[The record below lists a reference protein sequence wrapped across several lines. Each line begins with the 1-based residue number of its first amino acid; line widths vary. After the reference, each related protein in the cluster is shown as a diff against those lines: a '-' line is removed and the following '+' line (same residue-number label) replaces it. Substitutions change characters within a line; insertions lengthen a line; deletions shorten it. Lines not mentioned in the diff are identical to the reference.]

1 MRLRKT
7 SPFALTAVA
16 PALGLGL
23 APPPAVHALTPLGP
37 TASPRPTCA
46 APDTRAFPIKTRIH
60 GGPDAYDVG
69 GDFRT
74 WYIDLTNTTA
84 HTCGNIHPIVVLV
97 DSKRVLKPGQARLE
111 FYEGERTHPVEFEKS
126 DQDENVG
133 AFDDGFPGFTV
144 GPGRTLTVK
153 VRLSVTSDAAVP
165 NDVVANAAV
174 VQRHNNDGDWV
185 GESNAY
191 RFRIDD
197 ESKASDGD
205 VVEAGGNGGT
215 GGTGDG
221 GGNGGTGGGGGNGG
235 TGGGGDGGGGDGGGG
250 GGGDGG
256 GGGGTSAAPD
266 ASASGNST
274 GTGNSTG
281 SSTDGVTGTGTST
294 SSPTGTGNGSGGGGG
309 GRDGGDSDGDAAGK
323 ERDGSSSTDEESSSA
338 DELAMTGPREAA
350 LAVGVALL
358 AAGGVL
364 LAASRWSRFRRR

>member
-23 APPPAVHALTPLGP
+23 APPPAAHALMPLGP

-60 GGPDAYDVG
+60 GGPDAYDIG

-97 DSKRVLKPGQARLE
+97 DSKRTLRPEQARLE

-197 ESKASDGD
+197 ESRTSDGD
-205 VVEAGGNGGT
+205 VVEAGGT

-221 GGNGGTGGGGGNGG
+221 GGNGGTGD
-235 TGGGGDGGGGDGGGG
+235 GGDGGA
-250 GGGDGG
+250 GDGG

-266 ASASGNST
+266 ASGTGT

-281 SSTDGVTGTGTST
+281 SSTDGVTGTGNGTGSPT
-294 SSPTGTGNGSGGGGG
+294 SSPTGAGDGSDGGS
-309 GRDGGDSDGDAAGK
+309 DGGDSAGDAAGK
-323 ERDGSSSTDEESSSA
+323 ERDGSTSADEESSSA

-350 LAVGVALL
+350 LAVGVVLI

-364 LAASRWSRFRRR
+364 LAASRWSRSRRR

>member
-23 APPPAVHALTPLGP
+23 APPPAVQALMPLGP

-97 DSKRVLKPGQARLE
+97 DSKRTLRPEQARLE

-191 RFRIDD
+191 RFRIGD
-197 ESKASDGD
+197 ESKTSDGD
-205 VVEAGGNGGT
+205 VVEAGGT

-221 GGNGGTGGGGGNGG
+221 GGNGGTGA
-235 TGGGGDGGGGDGGGG
+235 GDGGGDS
-250 GGGDGG
+250 G

-266 ASASGNST
+266 ASST

-281 SSTDGVTGTGTST
+281 SSTDGVTGTGTGTGSP
-294 SSPTGTGNGSGGGGG
+294 SGSPTGTGDG

-323 ERDGSSSTDEESSSA
+323 ERDGSSSADEESSSA

-350 LAVGVALL
+350 LVVGVVLL

>member
-23 APPPAVHALTPLGP
+23 APPAAAHALTPLGP

-60 GGPDAYDVG
+60 DGPDAYDVG

-97 DSKRVLKPGQARLE
+97 DRKRVLRPEQARLE

-197 ESKASDGD
+197 ESRTSDGD

-215 GGTGDG
+215 GGNGDG
-221 GGNGGTGGGGGNGG
+221 GGNGGNGG

-250 GGGDGG
+250 GG
-256 GGGGTSAAPD
+256 TSAAPD
-266 ASASGNST
+266 ASATAAGTGNSSGNST
-274 GTGNSTG
+274 GR
-281 SSTDGVTGTGTST
+281 STDGVTGTGTGT
-294 SSPTGTGNGSGGGGG
+294 SSPTGTGDGS
-309 GRDGGDSDGDAAGK
+309 DGGDGGDGDAAGK
-323 ERDGSSSTDEESSSA
+323 ERDGSSSADDGPSSA

-350 LAVGVALL
+350 LAVGVVLL

-364 LAASRWSRFRRR
+364 LVASRWSRFRRR

>member
-23 APPPAVHALTPLGP
+23 APPAAAHALTPLGP

-60 GGPDAYDVG
+60 DGPDAYDVG

-97 DSKRVLKPGQARLE
+97 DSKRVLRPEQARLE

-197 ESKASDGD
+197 ESRTSDGD
-205 VVEAGGNGGT
+205 VVEAGGT

-221 GGNGGTGGGGGNGG
+221 GGNGGTGD
-235 TGGGGDGGGGDGGGG
+235 GGDGGGGD

-266 ASASGNST
+266 ASATAAGNSSGNST
-274 GTGNSTG
+274 GR
-281 SSTDGVTGTGTST
+281 STDGVTGTGTGT
-294 SSPTGTGNGSGGGGG
+294 SSPTGTGDGGGG

-323 ERDGSSSTDEESSSA
+323 ERDGSSAADDGSSSA

-350 LAVGVALL
+350 LAVGVVLL

-364 LAASRWSRFRRR
+364 LVASRWSRFRRR

>member
-23 APPPAVHALTPLGP
+23 APPPAVQALMPLGP

-97 DSKRVLKPGQARLE
+97 DSKRTLRPEQARLE

-191 RFRIDD
+191 RFRIGD
-197 ESKASDGD
+197 ESKTSDGD
-205 VVEAGGNGGT
+205 VVEAGGT

-221 GGNGGTGGGGGNGG
+221 GGNGGTGA
-235 TGGGGDGGGGDGGGG
+235 GDGGGDS
-250 GGGDGG
+250 G

-266 ASASGNST
+266 ASGT

-281 SSTDGVTGTGTST
+281 SSTDGVTGTGTGTGSP
-294 SSPTGTGNGSGGGGG
+294 SGSPTGTGDG

-323 ERDGSSSTDEESSSA
+323 ERDGSSSADEESSSA

-350 LAVGVALL
+350 LVVGVVLL

>member
-23 APPPAVHALTPLGP
+23 APPPAVQALMPLGP

-97 DSKRVLKPGQARLE
+97 DSKRTLRPEQARLE

-191 RFRIDD
+191 RFRIGD
-197 ESKASDGD
+197 ESKTSDGD
-205 VVEAGGNGGT
+205 VVEAGGT

-221 GGNGGTGGGGGNGG
+221 GGNGGTGD
-235 TGGGGDGGGGDGGGG
+235 GGDGGAGDGGG
-250 GGGDGG
+250 DSG

-266 ASASGNST
+266 ASGT

-281 SSTDGVTGTGTST
+281 SSTDGVTGTGTGTGSP
-294 SSPTGTGNGSGGGGG
+294 SGSPTGTGDG

-323 ERDGSSSTDEESSSA
+323 ERDGSSSADEESSSA
-338 DELAMTGPREAA
+338 D
-350 LAVGVALL
+350 
-358 AAGGVL
+358 
-364 LAASRWSRFRRR
+364 

>member
-23 APPPAVHALTPLGP
+23 APPPAAQALTPLGP

-97 DSKRVLKPGQARLE
+97 DSKRVLRPEQAQLE

-126 DQDENVG
+126 DQDENIG

-197 ESKASDGD
+197 ESKTSDGD
-205 VVEAGGNGGT
+205 VVDAGGT

-221 GGNGGTGGGGGNGG
+221 GDNGGTGGGGG
-235 TGGGGDGGGGDGGGG
+235 GDS
-250 GGGDGG
+250 G

-266 ASASGNST
+266 ASGT

-294 SSPTGTGNGSGGGGG
+294 STSSPTGTGDGG
-309 GRDGGDSDGDAAGK
+309 DGGDSDGDAAGK

-350 LAVGVALL
+350 LAVGVALF

>member
-7 SPFALTAVA
+7 SPLALTAVA

-23 APPPAVHALTPLGP
+23 APPPAAQALTPLGP
-37 TASPRPTCA
+37 SASPRPTCA

-97 DSKRVLKPGQARLE
+97 DSKRVLRPEQTHLE

-197 ESKASDGD
+197 ESKTSDGD
-205 VVEAGGNGGT
+205 VVDAGGTGGT

-221 GGNGGTGGGGGNGG
+221 GDGGGSGGA
-235 TGGGGDGGGGDGGGG
+235 GDGGGD
-250 GGGDGG
+250 

-266 ASASGNST
+266 AS
-274 GTGNSTG
+274 GTGTG
-281 SSTDGVTGTGTST
+281 SSTGGSTGGGTGTGTG
-294 SSPTGTGNGSGGGGG
+294 SPTGAGDGSDGGDG
-309 GRDGGDSDGDAAGK
+309 GRDGGDHDGDAAGK
-323 ERDGSSSTDEESSSA
+323 ERDGSSSA

-350 LAVGVALL
+350 LVVGVVLL

-364 LAASRWSRFRRR
+364 LAASRWSRSRRR

>member
-7 SPFALTAVA
+7 SPLALTAVA

-23 APPPAVHALTPLGP
+23 APPPAAQALTPLGP

-97 DSKRVLKPGQARLE
+97 DSKRVLRPEQTHLE

-197 ESKASDGD
+197 ESKTSDGD
-205 VVEAGGNGGT
+205 VVEAGGTGGN

-221 GGNGGTGGGGGNGG
+221 GDGGAGNGG
-235 TGGGGDGGGGDGGGG
+235 GDS
-250 GGGDGG
+250 G

-266 ASASGNST
+266 ASGT

-294 SSPTGTGNGSGGGGG
+294 STSSPTGTGDGG
-309 GRDGGDSDGDAAGK
+309 DGGDSDGDAAGK

-350 LAVGVALL
+350 LAVGVALF

>member
-23 APPPAVHALTPLGP
+23 APPPAVQALMPLGP

-97 DSKRVLKPGQARLE
+97 DSKRTLRPEQARLE

-191 RFRIDD
+191 RFRIGD
-197 ESKASDGD
+197 ESKTSDGD
-205 VVEAGGNGGT
+205 VVEAGGT

-221 GGNGGTGGGGGNGG
+221 GGNGGTGD
-235 TGGGGDGGGGDGGGG
+235 GGDGGAGDGGG
-250 GGGDGG
+250 DSG

-266 ASASGNST
+266 ASGT

-281 SSTDGVTGTGTST
+281 STDGVTGTGTGTGSP
-294 SSPTGTGNGSGGGGG
+294 SGSPTGTGDG

-323 ERDGSSSTDEESSSA
+323 ERDGSSSADEESSSA

-350 LAVGVALL
+350 LVVGVVLL

>member
-23 APPPAVHALTPLGP
+23 APPPAVQALMPLGP

-97 DSKRVLKPGQARLE
+97 DSKRTLRPEQARLE

-191 RFRIDD
+191 RFRIGD
-197 ESKASDGD
+197 ESKTSDGD
-205 VVEAGGNGGT
+205 VVEAGGTGGT

-221 GGNGGTGGGGGNGG
+221 GGNGGTGA
-235 TGGGGDGGGGDGGGG
+235 GDGGGDS
-250 GGGDGG
+250 G

-266 ASASGNST
+266 ASGT
-274 GTGNSTG
+274 GTGTGTG
-281 SSTDGVTGTGTST
+281 SSTDGVTGTGTGTGSP
-294 SSPTGTGNGSGGGGG
+294 SGSPTGTGDGGGG

-323 ERDGSSSTDEESSSA
+323 ERDGSSSADEESSSA

-350 LAVGVALL
+350 LVVGVVLL

>member
-23 APPPAVHALTPLGP
+23 APPAAAHALTPLGP

-60 GGPDAYDVG
+60 DGPDAYDVG

-97 DSKRVLKPGQARLE
+97 DSKRVLRPEQARLE

-197 ESKASDGD
+197 ESRKSDGD

-221 GGNGGTGGGGGNGG
+221 GGNGGTGD
-235 TGGGGDGGGGDGGGG
+235 GGDGGGGD

-266 ASASGNST
+266 ASATAAGNST
-274 GTGNSTG
+274 GR
-281 SSTDGVTGTGTST
+281 STDGVTGAGTGT
-294 SSPTGTGNGSGGGGG
+294 SSPTGTGDGGGG

-323 ERDGSSSTDEESSSA
+323 ERDGSSSADDGSSSA

-350 LAVGVALL
+350 LAVGVVLL

-364 LAASRWSRFRRR
+364 LVASRWSRFRRR

>member
-1 MRLRKT
+1 MRLLRLRKT

-23 APPPAVHALTPLGP
+23 APPPAAQALAPLGP
-37 TASPRPTCA
+37 LASPRPTCA

-97 DSKRVLKPGQARLE
+97 DSKRLLRPGQARLE

-126 DQDENVG
+126 DQDENIG

-197 ESKASDGD
+197 ESKTSDGD
-205 VVEAGGNGGT
+205 VVDAGGTGGT

-221 GGNGGTGGGGGNGG
+221 GGSD
-235 TGGGGDGGGGDGGGG
+235 GGGDGGGGGSGGGDGGS

-256 GGGGTSAAPD
+256 GGGGTSAAPE
-266 ASASGNST
+266 ASGTAT
-274 GTGNSTG
+274 GSSTG
-281 SSTDGVTGTGTST
+281 SSTGGVTGTGTS
-294 SSPTGTGNGSGGGGG
+294 SPTGTGAGDGGGG
-309 GRDGGDSDGDAAGK
+309 GRDGGDNDGADDGDAAGK
-323 ERDGSSSTDEESSSA
+323 ERDGSSSADDGSSSA
-338 DELAMTGPREAA
+338 DELAMTGPREVA
-350 LAVGVALL
+350 LAVGVALF

-364 LAASRWSRFRRR
+364 LVASRWSRFRRR

>member
-23 APPPAVHALTPLGP
+23 APPAAAHALTPLGP

-60 GGPDAYDVG
+60 DGPDAYDVG

-97 DSKRVLKPGQARLE
+97 DSKRVLRPEQARLE
-111 FYEGERTHPVEFEKS
+111 FYEGERTHPIEFEKS

-197 ESKASDGD
+197 ESRTSDGD

-215 GGTGDG
+215 GDG
-221 GGNGGTGGGGGNGG
+221 GGNGGTGDGGDS
-235 TGGGGDGGGGDGGGG
+235 GGGD

-266 ASASGNST
+266 ASATAAGNST
-274 GTGNSTG
+274 GR
-281 SSTDGVTGTGTST
+281 STDGVTGAGTGT
-294 SSPTGTGNGSGGGGG
+294 SSPTGTGDGGGG

-323 ERDGSSSTDEESSSA
+323 ERDGSSAADDGSLSA

-350 LAVGVALL
+350 LAVGVVLL

-364 LAASRWSRFRRR
+364 LVASRWSRFRRR

>member
-23 APPPAVHALTPLGP
+23 APPPAVHALMPLGP

-97 DSKRVLKPGQARLE
+97 DSKRTLRPEQARLE

-197 ESKASDGD
+197 ESKTSDGD
-205 VVEAGGNGGT
+205 VVEAEGT

-221 GGNGGTGGGGGNGG
+221 GGNGGTGD
-235 TGGGGDGGGGDGGGG
+235 GGDGGGDS
-250 GGGDGG
+250 G

-266 ASASGNST
+266 ASGT

-281 SSTDGVTGTGTST
+281 SSTDGVTGTGTGSP
-294 SSPTGTGNGSGGGGG
+294 SGSPTGTGDGSGGGGG

-323 ERDGSSSTDEESSSA
+323 ERDGSSSADEESSSA

-350 LAVGVALL
+350 LVVGVVLL

>member
-23 APPPAVHALTPLGP
+23 APPPAVHALMPLGP

-97 DSKRVLKPGQARLE
+97 DSKRTLRPEQARLE

-197 ESKASDGD
+197 ESKTSDGD
-205 VVEAGGNGGT
+205 VVEAEGT

-221 GGNGGTGGGGGNGG
+221 GGNGGTGD
-235 TGGGGDGGGGDGGGG
+235 GGDGGGDS
-250 GGGDGG
+250 G

-266 ASASGNST
+266 ASGT

-281 SSTDGVTGTGTST
+281 SSTDGVTGTGTGTGTGSP
-294 SSPTGTGNGSGGGGG
+294 SGSPTGTGDGSGGGGG

-323 ERDGSSSTDEESSSA
+323 ERDGSSSADEESSSA

-350 LAVGVALL
+350 LVVGVVLL

>member
-23 APPPAVHALTPLGP
+23 APPPAVQALMPLGP

-97 DSKRVLKPGQARLE
+97 DSKRTLRPEQARLE

-191 RFRIDD
+191 RFRIGD
-197 ESKASDGD
+197 ESKTSDGD
-205 VVEAGGNGGT
+205 VVEAGGT
-215 GGTGDG
+215 GGTGA
-221 GGNGGTGGGGGNGG
+221 
-235 TGGGGDGGGGDGGGG
+235 GDGGGDS
-250 GGGDGG
+250 G

-266 ASASGNST
+266 ASGT

-281 SSTDGVTGTGTST
+281 SSTDGVTGTGTGTGSP
-294 SSPTGTGNGSGGGGG
+294 SGSPTGTGDG

-323 ERDGSSSTDEESSSA
+323 ERDGSSSADEESSSA

-350 LAVGVALL
+350 LVVGVVLL

>member
-16 PALGLGL
+16 PALGLAL
-23 APPPAVHALTPLGP
+23 APTPAAHALTPLGA
-37 TASPRPTCA
+37 TATPRPTCA
-46 APDTRAFPIKTRIH
+46 EPDTRAFPIKTRIH

-97 DSKRVLKPGQARLE
+97 DSRRALRPEQTRLE
-111 FYEGERTHPVEFEKS
+111 FYEGERTHPVAFEKS

-165 NDVVANAAV
+165 NDVIANAAV

-185 GESNAY
+185 GESNEY

-197 ESKASDGD
+197 VSKASDGG
-205 VVEAGGNGGT
+205 VV
-215 GGTGDG
+215 DG
-221 GGNGGTGGGGGNGG
+221 GGSGGSGGSGGA
-235 TGGGGDGGGGDGGGG
+235 D
-250 GGGDGG
+250 DGG
-256 GGGGTSAAPD
+256 GGGGTSASPD
-266 ASASGNST
+266 RSGT
-274 GTGNSTG
+274 GTGSGTGSSTG
-281 SSTDGVTGTGTST
+281 SSTGSATS
-294 SSPTGTGNGSGGGGG
+294 PGGGGG
-309 GRDGGDSDGDAAGK
+309 GGAGGDSDAVGRD
-323 ERDGSSSTDEESSSA
+323 RDGSSSA
-338 DELAMTGPREAA
+338 DELASTGPRGFG
-350 LAVGVALL
+350 LAVGLGL
-358 AAGGVL
+358 FAAGGIL
-364 LAASRWSRFRRR
+364 LVASRWSRFRRR

>member
-23 APPPAVHALTPLGP
+23 APPPAVQALMPLGP

-60 GGPDAYDVG
+60 GGPDAYDIG

-97 DSKRVLKPGQARLE
+97 DSKRTLRPEQARLE

-191 RFRIDD
+191 RFRIGD
-197 ESKASDGD
+197 ESKTSDGD
-205 VVEAGGNGGT
+205 VVEAGGT

-221 GGNGGTGGGGGNGG
+221 GGNGGTGD
-235 TGGGGDGGGGDGGGG
+235 GGDGGAGDGGG
-250 GGGDGG
+250 DSG

-266 ASASGNST
+266 ASGT

-281 SSTDGVTGTGTST
+281 SSTDGVTGTGTGTGSP
-294 SSPTGTGNGSGGGGG
+294 SGSPTGTGDG

-323 ERDGSSSTDEESSSA
+323 ERDGSSSADEESSSA

-350 LAVGVALL
+350 LVVGVVLL

>member
-23 APPPAVHALTPLGP
+23 APPAAAHALTPLGP

-60 GGPDAYDVG
+60 DGPDAYDVG

-97 DSKRVLKPGQARLE
+97 DSKRVLRPEQARLE

-197 ESKASDGD
+197 ESRTSDGD

-215 GGTGDG
+215 GGNGDG
-221 GGNGGTGGGGGNGG
+221 GGTGGMGD
-235 TGGGGDGGGGDGGGG
+235 GGDGGGGG

-266 ASASGNST
+266 ASATAAGTGNSSGNST
-274 GTGNSTG
+274 GR
-281 SSTDGVTGTGTST
+281 STDGVTGTGTGT
-294 SSPTGTGNGSGGGGG
+294 SSPTGTGDGS
-309 GRDGGDSDGDAAGK
+309 DGGDGGDGDAAGK
-323 ERDGSSSTDEESSSA
+323 ERDGSSSADDGPSSA

-350 LAVGVALL
+350 LAVGVVLL

-364 LAASRWSRFRRR
+364 LVASRWSRFRRR